1 MLAWPLT
8 GEWPLDSTRKLER
21 NPEGTRSVNG
31 PLTAS
36 ATSSEPS
43 QFAPSDTVI
52 GPFCVCSRS
61 LPLVPEKLI
70 GPFSAEMS
78 ASPEQSFMLMGPF
91 AALRRRRG
99 ERGVRISRNTVQS
112 SWSADGP
119 LTETSPPCTESL
131 ICERSRCALL
141 PTAALHAVTE

>member
-1 MLAWPLT
+1 MLAWQLT
-8 GEWPLDSTRKLER
+8 GGWPLDSTRKLDL
-21 NPEGTRSVNG
+21 NPEGTRSVSG

-43 QFAPSDTVI
+43 QLAPSDTEI

-61 LPLVPEKLI
+61 LPLVPEKLT
-70 GPFSAEMS
+70 GPLWALTSTSAD
-78 ASPEQSFMLMGPF
+78 
-91 AALRRRRG
+91 
-99 ERGVRISRNTVQS
+99 RGVRIRRNTVQS

-131 ICERSRCALL
+131 ICARSRCASL

>member
-1 MLAWPLT
+1 MVGGELT
-8 GEWPLDSTRKLER
+8 GRWALDSARKLER

-43 QFAPSDTVI
+43 QFAPSDTVL

-78 ASPEQSFMLMGPF
+78 ASPERSFRLLGPF
-91 AALRRRRG
+91 GARVVSVPFTLRK
-99 ERGVRISRNTVQS
+99 
-112 SWSADGP
+112 
-119 LTETSPPCTESL
+119 L
-131 ICERSRCALL
+131 
-141 PTAALHAVTE
+141 